1 MFLGLILLGWGP
13 HAAHGAALT
22 VVHDL
27 HVRLVPAEHKLIGA
41 DRMAV
46 TANGQ
51 ELLLFYLSRR
61 ADRIQVTV
69 NDQPRKFSFQDGR
82 LTFDL
87 PAHEQN
93 GKFRVSIGYECVF
106 DDPIPIQPVNTDNPG
121 YGVTGSITA
130 QGSFLLAGAGWYPE
144 LSGGRASYTLEVA
157 APAGMIAVTAGRS
170 LGQTTENNTTYSRWE
185 ITEPVEGLALSVA
198 PYVVAQ
204 KAAGKVTAMTF
215 FLPQSSHLATAYLN
229 ATAGYLALYE
239 DLFGPYP
246 FSKFAVVENLFP
258 TGYGFPS
265 YTLLG
270 TSVLQ
275 LPFIVQTSLGH
286 EIAHCWWGNG
296 VYVDYSQGN
305 WSEGLTTYVADYL
318 YKEMKSP
325 EEALEYR
332 RQLLRNYATIVKP
345 GEDFALSEFLS
356 RSNPL
361 TKTIG
366 YDKAAMV
373 FHMLRRIVG
382 EENFWG
388 ALRDVYRDRLF
399 KPTTWRDFQAAF
411 ERRSKQSL
419 QPFFGQFVFSKGAPQ
434 FSLHNVTSQRSGER
448 WKISGSIVQTAASYE
463 FGLSLVLETQGKAL
477 NETVHISGS
486 STAFEFITDAA
497 PVRLETDPNVD
508 VFRRLEPQEI
518 PPSVNSLKSAGAVLV
533 VTADSADS
541 DRAQIARTLVASL
554 GIENFDLKTES
565 QVDDR
570 QLRENDLLLVGLPA
584 RAQLFAKIPAQL
596 QLKRQAF
603 VVNGTLYDRPSDA
616 LFSVIP
622 HPSGDGRVLGLFW
635 ALSPSFAES
644 VARKITHY
652 GKYSY
657 LTFRNGI
664 NQDRGFWP
672 ATDSPLE
679 FRWQTK

>member
-1 MFLGLILLGWGP
+1 MGWGP
-13 HAAHGAALT
+13 HVARGAGLT
-22 VVHDL
+22 VVHNL
-27 HVRLVPAEHKLIGA
+27 QIRLVPADHKLAGE
-41 DRMAV
+41 DRMTV

-69 NDQPRKFSFQDGR
+69 NDQPKPFSFQGGR

-93 GKFRVSIGYECVF
+93 GEFHVSIGYECVF
-106 DDPIPIQPVNTDNPG
+106 DDPVPIQPANADNPG
-121 YGVTGSITA
+121 YGVTGTITA

-144 LSGGRASYTLEVA
+144 LSGGQASYTLEVA
-157 APAGMIAVTAGRS
+157 APAGMIAVTSGRS
-170 LGQTTENNTTYSRWE
+170 LGQTTKNNTTYSRWE
-185 ITEPVEGLALSVA
+185 VTKPVEGLALSVA
-198 PYVVAQ
+198 PYAVAQ
-204 KAAGKVTAMTF
+204 EAAGKVTAMTF
-215 FLPQSSHLATAYLN
+215 FLPQSSHLAAAYLD

-246 FSKFAVVENLFP
+246 FSKFAVVENFFP

-345 GEDFALSEFLS
+345 EEDFALSGFLS
-356 RSNPL
+356 RRNPL

-373 FHMLRRIVG
+373 FHMLRRTVG

-388 ALRDVYRDRLF
+388 ALRDVYRNRLF
-399 KPTTWRDFQAAF
+399 QPTTWRDFQAAF

-419 QPFFGQFVFSKGAPQ
+419 RAFFDQFVFSKGAPQ
-434 FSLHNVTSQRSGER
+434 FHLQNVTSQRSGGR
-448 WKISGSIVQTAASYE
+448 WKISGNIVQTGASYA
-463 FGLSLVLETQGKAL
+463 FGLSVVLTTKDQAL
-477 NETVHISGS
+477 NETVDVSGS
-486 STAFEFITDAA
+486 STPFEFLADAE
-497 PVRLETDPNVD
+497 PVRLEADPNVD

-518 PPSVNSLKSAGAVLV
+518 PPSVNSLKSAGSVLV
-533 VTADSADS
+533 LTAGGADSA
-541 DRAQIARTLVASL
+541 RAQIARTLVASL
-554 GIENFDLKTES
+554 GIENFDLKAES
-565 QVDDR
+565 EVDER

-584 RAQLFAKIPAQL
+584 HAQLFDKIPVQL
-596 QLKRQAF
+596 QLKERTF

-616 LFSVIP
+616 LFTVIP
-622 HPSGDGRVLGLFW
+622 HPSGKGRVLGLFW
-635 ALSPSFAES
+635 PLSPSFAES

-657 LTFRNGI
+657 LTFRSGI
-664 NQDRGFWP
+664 NQDKGFWP

-679 FRWQTK
+679 FRWPTR